1 MTRLRSLLK
10 GGLSATA
17 DLWEPVEAAYAWVL
31 RAASILANVSG
42 LGGAAVKAS
51 YRGLLGAMARYGERA
66 GSLGAALKH
75 FRKVTR
81 SYWPGLF
88 HCYDVPELPRTDNDL
103 EHLFGAHRYHER
115 RSSGRKVA
123 SPGLV
128 VRGSVQLPAALATRM
143 RGEVRGEELV
153 PSDLGAWRELRSGLE
168 RRRAVRTQGRRFRRD
183 PVAYLQELEDT
194 LIKKILPS

>member
-1 MTRLRSLLK
+1 LTRLRSLLT

-17 DLWEPVEAAYAWVL
+17 ALWEPVEAAYDWVF
-31 RAASILANVSG
+31 RAATILANVAG
-42 LGGAAVKAS
+42 LTGAAVKSS
-51 YRGLLGAMARYGERA
+51 YRGLLGAMARHGAQA
-66 GSLGAALKH
+66 GNLSSALDQ

-103 EHLFGAHRYHER
+103 EQLFGAHRYHER

-128 VRGSVQLPAALATRM
+128 VRGSVRLPSALATRL
-143 RGEVRGEELV
+143 RGEVRGDDLV
-153 PSDLGAWRELRSGLE
+153 PSDLGAWRQLRAGLE
-168 RRRAVRTQGRRFRRD
+168 RRQAVRAQGRRFRRD
-183 PVAYLQELEDT
+183 PDAYLQELEDT
-194 LIKKILPS
+194 LSKGTLPP